1 MSENEERTAVVE
13 GNPFARVAGAPPS
26 VAARGSMVA
35 HSDAQRAVAEL
46 QMQITLARANP
57 RDPVGVMDAILQDCM
72 RPSLAEEAVY
82 DYARGGTA
90 ISGPSIRLVEAV
102 ARRWGNIR
110 SGIREVRHPGY
121 SECVAYAW
129 ELESGYYDERVFHVE
144 HVRDTKLGRKLVT
157 DERDI
162 YELVA
167 NVGQRRKRAVLQ
179 SIIPGDVYAAAVAQC
194 EATMKAKADT
204 SPAAM
209 AAMCAAF
216 EKFGVTRAMIEARIQ
231 RRLDAITPAQ
241 IVALKRIYAS
251 LRDEM
256 SSPSQWF
263 DLNAGAAVAS
273 VREALTPAAPATAP
287 AAAAPPRPRG
297 RPRKNPLPTA
307 ADPETGE
314 LPEPPAEEQRV
325 HAAATLRSLGDQA
338 REGAPIPLR
347 TRILAAPDFEA
358 LQVFDDEVGVMAAG
372 PERDALVAALRQRD
386 AELAARAKHEP
397 DRAATPDGI
406 HDDDVPY

>member
-1 MSENEERTAVVE
+1 MSEYEERPATVE
-13 GNPFARVAGAPPS
+13 SPFARTAGAGALVAPPS
-26 VAARGSMVA
+26 RGSMVA

-57 RDPVGVMDAILQDCM
+57 RDPVGVMDTILQDCM

-82 DYARGGTA
+82 DYARGGSA
-90 ISGPSIRLVEAV
+90 ITGPSIRLAEAV

-179 SIIPGDVYAAAVAQC
+179 SIIPGDVFAAAVAQC

-209 AAMCAAF
+209 QAMCAAF
-216 EKFGVTRAMIEARIQ
+216 EKFGITRAMIEARIQ

-241 IVALKRIYAS
+241 IVALKRVYAS

-256 SSPSQWF
+256 SSPGQWF
-263 DLNAGAAVAS
+263 DLNAGAAAAA
-273 VREALTPAAPATAP
+273 VREALKPASNPDASAP
-287 AAAAPPRPRG
+287 AARPRG
-297 RPRKNPLPTA
+297 RPRKNPLPA
-307 ADPETGE
+307 EDDAPPAGQVADPETGE
-314 LPEPPAEEQRV
+314 VAPPAAE
-325 HAAATLRSLGDQA
+325 TPK
-338 REGAPIPLR
+338 RERILAEAPLR
-347 TRILAAPDFEA
+347 ERILAAPDFEA
-358 LQVFDDEVGVMAAG
+358 LQSFDDTVGDMPSG
-372 PERDALVAALRQRD
+372 PERDTLLDALRQRD
-386 AELAARAKHEP
+386 RELDLQAKGNAAGGG
-397 DRAATPDGI
+397 GI
-406 HDDDVPY
+406 PPEDLPY